1 MSSRLMW
8 VAGAVVLVVLVAVA
22 AYAGFLRDTGVTVV
36 AVGIV
41 IIGAIALSVVVSRRQ
56 GD

>member
-1 MSSRLMW
+1 MW